1 MSGEP
6 EVLFAVDRG
15 VGRITLNQP
24 RILNA
29 LNFRMVKEIDPKL
42 REWADDPN
50 IREVLITGN
59 GERAFCAGGDVRGLH
74 EYSDDRD
81 ERLQNA
87 FDFFRAEYV
96 LNRLIKRYPKPYV
109 ALIDGITMGGGV
121 GLSVHG
127 TYRVATE
134 RTMFAMPEMAIGFF
148 PDVGGGYVLAH
159 CPDNLGRYFG
169 LAGARAK
176 AADSLKLGIAT
187 HYVADDRL
195 ADFEAAI
202 GDEPIEILLD
212 KFTSQPDDGRLDAV
226 EDAIDRCFSGDSI
239 EAFLDALDDEEGDW
253 AAKAA
258 AHMRHVSP
266 TSLKVGLRQLN
277 DAVGMSFEENMAME
291 YRLCRR
297 FMAEH
302 DFREGVRALLV
313 DKDNEPKWQ
322 PSTLKEVDDATVDS
336 YFAPLGDDEL
346 TFD

>member
-1 MSGEP
+1 MSDEP

-24 RILNA
+24 KILNA
-29 LNFRMVKEIDPKL
+29 LNFAMVREIDPKL
-42 REWADDPN
+42 RAWADDPD
-50 IREVLITGN
+50 IREVLITGT

-74 EYSDDRD
+74 EYGDSQ
-81 ERLQNA
+81 EARLA
-87 FDFFRAEYV
+87 HAADFFRAEYT

-127 TYRVATE
+127 TIRVATE

-159 CPDNLGRYFG
+159 CPDHLGLYFG

-176 AADSLKLGIAT
+176 ASDSLRLGVAT

-195 ADFEAAI
+195 ADFKAAI
-202 GDEPIEILLD
+202 GDEPIEALLKKFGGDPGGGALDDILP
-212 KFTSQPDDGRLDAV
+212 SV
-226 EDAIDRCFSGDSI
+226 DRCFSGGSI
-239 EAFLDALDDEEGDW
+239 EAFLDALDAEDAEW
-253 AAKAA
+253 ANRAA
-258 AHMRHVSP
+258 AHMRHVAP
-266 TSLKVGLRQLN
+266 TSLKVGLRQLEQ
-277 DAVGMSFEENMAME
+277 AVGLDFEANMAME

-297 FMAEH
+297 FMAGH

-313 DKDNEPKWQ
+313 DKDNAPQWDPARLEDV
-322 PSTLKEVDDATVDS
+322 TDDAVAA
-336 YFAPLGDDEL
+336 YFAPLDGEEL